1 MCKETRIFDILSVYT
16 EKWPEQQV
24 ALARKEN
31 GAWRKYSPA
40 EYQDLTRKVSYAMI
54 ELGIMPNDKV
64 ALISGNRPE
73 WNILDMAIMQVGAIT
88 VPIYPTISKEDYRYI
103 LDNCDAKMVIL
114 EGVAVMNKVTEVKD
128 QIPQLKYLY
137 TFQDREKYPYF
148 AQLVALGEEHPHEEE
163 LQKRM
168 NAVRPENCAT
178 ILYTSGT
185 TGTPKGVMLSHS
197 NIMHQLYNLRHTPA
211 PWSKVAF
218 SFLPICHAYER
229 MLVYLYQFLG
239 MSVYY
244 AESLATIGSDMK
256 EVHPTMMSAVP
267 RLLEKMYEKIVQ
279 AGQKQKGFKG
289 KVFKWSL
296 RLAEKYKID
305 ASKRSWWYN
314 FRLGIADKLVYST
327 IRKNLGAEHFDI
339 VVSGAASIQPKIAAF
354 FSAIKM
360 PVYEGYG
367 MTETSPVIAV
377 SNNNPHGREVGTV
390 GPALPG
396 VEIKVTPEGEIC
408 CRGHNVMMG
417 YYKNEE
423 LTNEIID
430 KEGWL
435 HTGDIGYINEYGQVF
450 ITGRLKSL
458 FKTSMG
464 KYVNPQII
472 EEKFTE
478 SGFFENVVVFGE
490 GQKFP
495 VAIIVPDFT
504 FLKDWCKKHEIEY
517 SSPAEMIT
525 MKVVKDRIAKEVQ
538 KYNVL
543 FGETEQIKRY
553 TLIADEWTSGN
564 GLLTPTL
571 KVRRKMVNEKYRDL
585 IESMYR

>member
-1 MCKETRIFDILSVYT
+1 M
-16 EKWPEQQV
+16 
-24 ALARKEN
+24 ARKEN

-40 EYQDLTRKVSYAMI
+40 EYQHLAHKVSYALI
-54 ELGIMPNDKV
+54 ELGIMPDDKV

-114 EGVAVMNKVTEVKD
+114 EGVAVMNKVTEVRE

-137 TFQDREKYPYF
+137 TFQDREQYPYF
-148 AQLVALGEEHPHEEE
+148 AQLVTLGEEHPHEEE
-163 LQKRM
+163 LLKRM
-168 NAVRPENCAT
+168 SEVRPENCAT

-305 ASKRSWWYN
+305 ASKRTWWYN
-314 FRLGIADKLVYST
+314 FRLSIADKLVYST

-396 VEIKVTPEGEIC
+396 VEIKVTPEGELC

-417 YYKNEE
+417 YYKNPE

-430 KEGWL
+430 KDGWL

-495 VAIIVPDFT
+495 VAIIVPDFV
-504 FLKDWCKKHEIEY
+504 FLKDWCKKHEIDY
-517 SSPAEMIT
+517 TSPAEMIT

-585 IESMYR
+585 IDSMYR

>member
-1 MCKETRIFDILSVYT
+1 MCKETRIFDILSIYT
-16 EKWPEQQV
+16 EKWPNQQV

-40 EYQDLTRKVSYAMI
+40 EYQELTRKVSYALI

-103 LDNCDAKMVIL
+103 LDNCDAKMVVL
-114 EGVAVMNKVTEVKD
+114 AGVAVMNKVTEVRE

-148 AQLVALGEEHPHEEE
+148 AQLVTLGEEHPHAEE
-163 LQKRM
+163 LQQRM
-168 NAVRPENCAT
+168 NDVRPENCAT

-197 NIMHQLYNLRHTPA
+197 NLMHQLYNLRHTPA

-244 AESLATIGSDMK
+244 AESLATIASDMK

-279 AGQKQKGFKG
+279 AGKKQQGFKG

-296 RLAEKYKID
+296 RLAEQYKID
-305 ASKRSWWYN
+305 DSKRSGWYN
-314 FRLGIADKLVYST
+314 FKLRIADKLVYST

-396 VEIKVTPEGEIC
+396 VEIKVTSEGELC
-408 CRGHNVMMG
+408 CKGHNVMMG
-417 YYKNEE
+417 YYKNEA

-430 KEGWL
+430 KDGWL

-464 KYVNPQII
+464 KYVNPQVI

-490 GQKFP
+490 GQKYA
-495 VAIIVPDFT
+495 VALIVPDFN
-504 FLKDWCKKHEIEY
+504 FLKEWCKKHEIAY
-517 SSPAEMIT
+517 TTPSEMIT
-525 MKVVKDRIAKEVQ
+525 VKEVKDRIAREVQ

-543 FGETEQIKRY
+543 FGEFEQIKRY

-564 GLLTPTL
+564 DLLTPTL
-571 KVRRKMVNEKYRDL
+571 KVRRKKVNEKYKDL

>member
-16 EKWPEQQV
+16 EKWPNQQV

-40 EYQDLTRKVSYAMI
+40 EYQELTRKVSYALI

-88 VPIYPTISKEDYRYI
+88 VPIYPTISKEDYRFI
-103 LDNCDAKMVIL
+103 LDNCDAKMVVL
-114 EGVAVMNKVTEVKD
+114 EGVTVMNKVTEVRE

-148 AQLVALGEEHPHEEE
+148 AQLVTLGEEHPHAEE
-163 LQKRM
+163 LQQRM
-168 NAVRPENCAT
+168 NDVRPENCAT

-197 NIMHQLYNLRHTPA
+197 NLMHQLYNLRHTPA

-244 AESLATIGSDMK
+244 AESLATIASDMK

-279 AGQKQKGFKG
+279 AGKKQQGFKG

-296 RLAEKYKID
+296 RLAEQYKID
-305 ASKRSWWYN
+305 DSKRSGWYN
-314 FRLGIADKLVYST
+314 FKLRIADKLVYST

-396 VEIKVTPEGEIC
+396 VEIKVTSEGELC
-408 CRGHNVMMG
+408 CKGHNVMMG
-417 YYKNEE
+417 YYKNEA

-430 KEGWL
+430 KDGWL

-464 KYVNPQII
+464 KYVNPQVI

-490 GQKFP
+490 GQKYA
-495 VAIIVPDFT
+495 VALIVPDFN
-504 FLKDWCKKHEIEY
+504 FLKEWCNKHEIAY
-517 SSPAEMIT
+517 TTPSEMIT
-525 MKVVKDRIAKEVQ
+525 VKEVKDRIAREVQ

-543 FGETEQIKRY
+543 FGEFEQIKRY
-553 TLIADEWTSGN
+553 TLIADEWSTAN
-564 GLLTPTL
+564 GILTPTL
-571 KVRRKMVNEKYRDL
+571 KVKRKIVNQKYENV
-585 IESMYR
+585 IQEMFA

>member
-31 GAWRKYSPA
+31 GTWRKYSPK
-40 EYQDLTRKVSYAMI
+40 EYQELTRKVSYALI
-54 ELGIMPNDKV
+54 ELGIMPDDKV

-103 LDNCDAKMVIL
+103 LDNCDAKLVVL
-114 EGVAVMNKVTEVKD
+114 EGVAVMNKVTEVRE

-163 LQKRM
+163 LLRRM
-168 NAVRPENCAT
+168 NDVRPENCAT

-296 RLAEKYKID
+296 KLAEQYKID

-339 VVSGAASIQPKIAAF
+339 VVSGAASIQPKIASF

-396 VEIKVTPEGEIC
+396 VEIKVTAEGEIC
-408 CRGHNVMMG
+408 CKGHNVMMG
-417 YYKNEE
+417 YYKNEA

-430 KEGWL
+430 KDGWL

-490 GQKFP
+490 GQKY
-495 VAIIVPDFT
+495 AAALIAPDFA
-504 FLKDWCKKHEIEY
+504 FLKDWCKKHGIAFT
-517 SSPAEMIT
+517 SPAEMINL
-525 MKVVKDRIAKEVQ
+525 KEVKDRIAREVQ
-538 KYNVL
+538 KYNTL
-543 FGETEQIKRY
+543 FGEFEQIKRY
-553 TLIADEWTSGN
+553 TLIADEWSTAN
-564 GLLTPTL
+564 GILTPTL
-571 KVRRKMVNEKYRDL
+571 KVKRKIVGQKYENV
-585 IESMYR
+585 IQAMFA